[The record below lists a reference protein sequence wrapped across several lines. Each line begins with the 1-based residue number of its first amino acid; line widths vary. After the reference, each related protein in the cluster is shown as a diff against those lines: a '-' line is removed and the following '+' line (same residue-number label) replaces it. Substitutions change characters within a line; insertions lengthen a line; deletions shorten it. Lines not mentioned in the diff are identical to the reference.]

1 MATTTAPPPP
11 PQPPPTDPVAGA
23 ADGPPRRPLAAGHVV
38 VIVFVA
44 LVLATLLNAEA
55 LRTSAQLRGPGWER
69 EVSLA
74 LTRPLAWFS
83 GVTLLDRPRS
93 ALEDA
98 VGRGDKGLE
107 SGEAFAGDETA
118 APPPRAAEPP
128 RDRPVFT
135 PQRRA
140 RLWIAGDSLVVTPG
154 ESIVRAAEDTGT
166 IHSVAPVDGRIS
178 TGLARP
184 DVFDW
189 YRHIRRELER
199 RRPDIVVL
207 GFGGNDDHDL
217 ISGVP
222 EGVSA
227 GSFGSAS
234 WSAEYRRRV
243 EAVMDLVTRRARLL
257 VWIGLPLTDDDDQT
271 QRFEAIN
278 GIVHEAAR
286 ERPGRVEFVDTYTM
300 FAGPD
305 GVYSDYLTDDR
316 GALVRVRG
324 DDGVHFER
332 PGGDLIAEAVLARL
346 REVLDLRKA

>member
-1 MATTTAPPPP
+1 MATTTAPPTPP
-11 PQPPPTDPVAGA
+11 PPAEPVAEA

-93 ALEDA
+93 ALADA
-98 VGRGDKGLE
+98 VGRDDEGLE
-107 SGEAFAGDETA
+107 SGEAFASDATVT
-118 APPPRAAEPP
+118 PPPPAAEPP

-154 ESIVRAAEDTGT
+154 ESIVRAAEDTGA
-166 IHSVAPVDGRIS
+166 IRSVAPVDGRIA

-199 RRPDIVVL
+199 RRPDVVVL

-217 ISGVP
+217 VSGVP
-222 EGVSA
+222 QGVST
-227 GSFGSAS
+227 GSFGSAA
-234 WSAEYRRRV
+234 WAAEYRRRV

-257 VWIGLPLTDDDDQT
+257 VWIGLPLTGDDEQT
-271 QRFEAIN
+271 RRFETIN
-278 GIVHEAAR
+278 GVVHEAAR
-286 ERPGRVEFVDTYTM
+286 ERPGRVEYVDTYTM

-305 GVYSDYLTDDR
+305 GGYSKYLTDDR

-324 DDGVHFER
+324 DDDVHFER
-332 PGGDLIAEAVLARL
+332 PGGNLIAKAVLARL
-346 REVLDLRKA
+346 RAVLDLRGA

>member
-1 MATTTAPPPP
+1 MATTTAPPP
-11 PQPPPTDPVAGA
+11 QPPPTEPVAEATG
-23 ADGPPRRPLAAGHVV
+23 GPPRRPLAAGHVV
-38 VIVFVA
+38 VVVLVA
-44 LVLATLLNAEA
+44 LVLATLLNAQA
-55 LRTSAQLRGPGWER
+55 LRTSAQLRDEGWER

-98 VGRGDKGLE
+98 VGRGDEGLE
-107 SGEAFAGDETA
+107 SGEAFAGDEA
-118 APPPRAAEPP
+118 GSPSPPPAAEPP
-128 RDRPVFT
+128 RERPVFT
-135 PQRRA
+135 PQKRA

-154 ESIVRAAEDTGT
+154 ESIVRAAEDTGAVR
-166 IHSVAPVDGRIS
+166 SVAPVDGRIA

-222 EGVSA
+222 EGVST
-227 GSFGSAS
+227 GSFGSAA
-234 WSAEYRRRV
+234 WAREYRRRV

-257 VWIGLPLTDDDDQT
+257 VWIGLPLTGDDAQT
-271 QRFEAIN
+271 RRFETIN
-278 GIVHEAAR
+278 GVVHEAAR
-286 ERPGRVEFVDTYTM
+286 ERPGRVEYVDTYTM

-305 GVYSDYLTDDR
+305 GGYSKYLTDER

-324 DDGVHFER
+324 DDDVHFER

-346 REVLDLRKA
+346 REVLDLRGS